1 MNTLKKILF
10 LFLLILGFIIAL
22 PAFLA
27 LTLLAFCIGVITI
40 GVLIVDAIV
49 GGLWILTLILLAWI
63 GEKISLLWK

>member
-10 LFLLILGFIIAL
+10 LILLVIGFIIAL
-22 PAFLA
+22 PVFIA

-40 GVLIVDAIV
+40 GILIVDAIV
-49 GGLWILTLILLAWI
+49 GGLWLLTLVLLSWI